1 MIVIAI
7 LALALAIVAL
17 GYAVKA
23 YKKKRELVY
32 EIEVEKKQEDTPQ
45 NEDVSDFEQ
54 DPRKVIN
61 KRVWE
66 LRDAD
71 NSQQVIANVLG
82 VSRTTVRREL
92 KKGRLYE

>member
-32 EIEVEKKQEDTPQ
+32 EIEVTKKQQ
-45 NEDVSDFEQ
+45 EDVAEQ
-54 DPRKVIN
+54 VSKITTDPRKVFN
-61 KRVWE
+61 KRVWK
-66 LRDAD
+66 LRDEGK
-71 NSQQVIANVLG
+71 SQQAIANVLG
-82 VSRTTVRREL
+82 VSRSTVRREL

>member
-32 EIEVEKKQEDTPQ
+32 EIEVEKK
-45 NEDVSDFEQ
+45 NEVRETK
-54 DPRKVIN
+54 DPRKMFN
-61 KRVWE
+61 EQVWM
-66 LRDAD
+66 LRDD
-71 NSQQVIANVLG
+71 GKSQQAIANVLG

>member
-32 EIEVEKKQEDTPQ
+32 EIEVEKKKEDAPQ
-45 NEDVSDFEQ
+45 NEDVSEFEQ
-54 DPRKVIN
+54 DPRKAFN
-61 KRVWE
+61 KRVWV
-66 LRDAD
+66 LRDD
-71 NSQQVIANVLG
+71 NMSQQAIANVLG

-92 KKGRLYE
+92 KKGRLG

>member
-7 LALALAIVAL
+7 LALVLAIVAL
-17 GYAVKA
+17 GYAVK
-23 YKKKRELVY
+23 KRELFY
-32 EIEVEKKQEDTPQ
+32 EIELEKREMPEEFVELQKA
-45 NEDVSDFEQ
+45 
-54 DPRKVIN
+54 RKEFN

-66 LRDAD
+66 LRDAGK
-71 NSQQVIANVLG
+71 SQQKIADLLD

>member
-23 YKKKRELVY
+23 YKKKRELFY
-32 EIEVEKKQEDTPQ
+32 EIEVEKKKDDTPQ
-45 NEDVSDFEQ
+45 DQNVSESEQ
-54 DPRKVIN
+54 DPRKVFN
-61 KRVWE
+61 ARVWE
-66 LRDAD
+66 LRAEGK
-71 NSQQVIANVLG
+71 SQQAIANVLG

-92 KKGRLYE
+92 KKGRIYE

>member
-7 LALALAIVAL
+7 LAFVLAIVAL

-32 EIEVEKKQEDTPQ
+32 EIEVEKK
-45 NEDVSDFEQ
+45 NEVRETK
-54 DPRKVIN
+54 DPRKMFN
-61 KRVWE
+61 KNVWM
-66 LRDAD
+66 LRDD
-71 NSQQVIANVLG
+71 GKSQQAIANALG

>member
-32 EIEVEKKQEDTPQ
+32 EIEVGKKKEMP
-45 NEDVSDFEQ
+45 EEIVELREA
-54 DPRKVIN
+54 RKVFN

-66 LRDAD
+66 LRDAGK
-71 NSQQVIANVLG
+71 SQQAIANVLG
-82 VSRTTVRREL
+82 VSRSTVRREL

>member
-32 EIEVEKKQEDTPQ
+32 EIEVEKKDTPQ
-45 NEDVSDFEQ
+45 NENVSVFEQ
-54 DPRKVIN
+54 DPRKEFN
-61 KRVWE
+61 KRVWA
-66 LRDAD
+66 LRDCGD
-71 NSQQVIANVLG
+71 SQQTIANLLG
-82 VSRTTVRREL
+82 VSRTTIRREL

>member
-32 EIEVEKKQEDTPQ
+32 EIEVEKK
-45 NEDVSDFEQ
+45 NDVRETK
-54 DPRKVIN
+54 DPRKMFN
-61 KRVWE
+61 ENVWM
-66 LRDAD
+66 LRDD
-71 NSQQVIANVLG
+71 GKSQQAIADALG
-82 VSRTTVRREL
+82 VSRTTVRKEL